1 MVRRDE
7 ATQTARVLLVTDDDS
22 FSSVMKRGLP
32 GIEMLSVTQDS
43 VWLAIRAGL
52 DVTRGVSTLVID
64 STVSGLQQ
72 LRLYERLR
80 PPDVVSQVPIVFTR
94 AAFANL
100 GGTAHELDF
109 YQPPEST
116 AEDAVSLVAHVLGL
130 PVMPPRV
137 AARLSSPLSEAVAQ
151 RRQRAAARGA
161 AMPAGMLQKL
171 GLWSVA
177 AALIG
182 FTFWPIVGSTPL
194 RQVVQAPFSALSG
207 SQISAA
213 HQP

>member
-7 ATQTARVLLVTDDDS
+7 ATRVARVLLVTDDDG
-22 FSSVMKRGLP
+22 FSSTMKSGLP

-64 STVSGLQQ
+64 STISGLQQ

-94 AAFANL
+94 AAFVNV

-116 AEDAVSLVAHVLGL
+116 AEDAVRLVAHVLGL
-130 PVMPPRV
+130 PLMPPRV
-137 AARLSSPLSEAVAQ
+137 AARLASPLSEAVAQ
-151 RRQRAAARGA
+151 RRARAARGA
-161 AMPAGMLQKL
+161 ALPAGVLQKL
-171 GLWSVA
+171 GLWGAA

-207 SQISAA
+207 SSVSSVR
-213 HQP
+213 HP